1 MHAIIRLHLSEEI
14 IKSGARVGVDG
25 SAEGV
30 VVAAE
35 TLENMPDE
43 IIGIK
48 RFSCSSKFR
57 CNSFHL
63 SKVLF
68 SREIIFSSVIEG
80 GAELLH
86 PGPGC

>member
-57 CNSFHL
+57 CNIFHL

-68 SREIIFSSVIEG
+68 SKEIIFLSVIEG

-86 PGPGC
+86 PGLGC